1 MWSFLGS
8 VLTASRW
15 LNYTGTS
22 QIYSH
27 LHCTASQAQRR
38 SQAFCFFS
46 SSSSSRKKKK
56 KTSHAFILLLG
67 SRWYHFTVF
76 IVTIPRNRPDVSH
89 LDALTASRVPLAPS
103 TVRFLCFFTAPAT
116 LLCLRW
122 DRNLTFNSWCFK
134 LWIWQPKLTKKNPKQ
149 NPKPSSWWH

>member
-8 VLTASRW
+8 VLTAFRW

-27 LHCTASQAQRR
+27 LHRTASQTQRR
-38 SQAFCFFS
+38 SQRFWFF
-46 SSSSSRKKKK
+46 SSSRKKPP

-67 SRWYHFTVF
+67 SRWYHFTIF

-103 TVRFLCFFTAPAT
+103 TVRFLCFFTAPGP

-122 DRNLTFNSWCFK
+122 DRNLKFNSWCFK
-134 LWIWQPKLTKKNPKQ
+134 LWIWQPKLTKKKN
-149 NPKPSSWWH
+149 NPSSCLH

>member
-8 VLTASRW
+8 VLTAFRW

-27 LHCTASQAQRR
+27 LHRTASQTQRR
-38 SQAFCFFS
+38 SQTFWFFS
-46 SSSSSRKKKK
+46 SSSSRKKK

-103 TVRFLCFFTAPAT
+103 TVRFLCFFMTPAP

-122 DRNLTFNSWCFK
+122 DWNLTFNSWRLK
-134 LWIWQPKLTKKNPKQ
+134 LWIWQPKLIKKKKNTK
-149 NPKPSSWWH
+149 KPSSWWH